1 MRIGSEGPKTRSTW
15 QVRADLKGTHT
26 MRHRRCSGCW
36 KYPQIKARA
45 TVTHCICHW
54 YDRAGYCHLYDFFSW
69 PGLVAFIQIPT
80 ATRTISCKCM
90 NECMMIPPTRLGS
103 RIICIALFTVTNQ
116 QYNRLPKKRIFMP
129 LTHILGYEI
138 CSAASSQTHPVGRL
152 SPIKTICRITHAT
165 RQIFHFRHCVL

>member
-1 MRIGSEGPKTRSTW
+1 MDALAVENT
-15 QVRADLKGTHT
+15 LKSKLEPLSHT
-26 MRHRRCSGCW
+26 V
-36 KYPQIKARA
+36 YVIDTIEQDF
-45 TVTHCICHW
+45 VICMM
-54 YDRAGYCHLYDFFSW
+54 FFSW

-80 ATRTISCKCM
+80 ATRTISCKRM

-116 QYNRLPKKRIFMP
+116 QYNRLPKKRICMP

-152 SPIKTICRITHAT
+152 SPIKTICQITHAT